1 MKKTRLNQ
9 KQQLQRIIGS
19 RITRTV
25 LSFLL
30 LISQTAA
37 LAQAPAGNGPIDIQ
51 AEQQEF
57 ADDHVI
63 AKGKVKVVY
72 KDCVVHAPMATLYR
86 DASGQAQKAVFTGHP
101 HLVQGKNK
109 IDADTLV
116 FEVGSSKV
124 IAEGNAHSDVSTADL
139 KSQQE
144 DQSAPKKPATKA
156 DADKAK
162 KGESKAEAKPPADDT
177 GAPVASDTEYGASTG
192 TTDSAAAPAVPP
204 AKGGI
209 SSPLG
214 GTTSKPERIITD
226 SDKQEY
232 DRNTGKF
239 EAHGNVRVNAGNI
252 KVKSNH
258 LQLVYGP
265 DGQAEA
271 ALFTG
276 NVTATQGQ
284 NSTQADTITYFLTT
298 KRMQATG
305 NVKSTVIQANKE
317 DPKKGGPIA
326 SQQSAETQKMSFI
339 SAPPADG
346 KSTEPILIFSDS
358 QDYSENSGKVTA
370 EGNVRVEY
378 QGMTGVGPKILM
390 LRNVDGEIDK
400 VLFIGR
406 SKISQPGKRWI
417 ADRITYTMSDHK
429 VLAEGN
435 TKAIILQTPNRQTPG
450 SGGGRGN
457 FDSEGMLAGKRQRT
471 AQSVP
476 APGKQPPKLSATKV
490 EAPQ

>member
-1 MKKTRLNQ
+1 MRRSTCATLACFF
-9 KQQLQRIIGS
+9 
-19 RITRTV
+19 V
-25 LSFLL
+25 LT
-30 LISQTAA
+30 QTAA
-37 LAQAPAGNGPIDIQ
+37 LAQAPAANGPIDIQ
-51 AEQQEF
+51 AEEQEF
-57 ADDHVI
+57 ADDFVI

-72 KDCVVHAPMATLYR
+72 KDCIVHAPMAKLYR
-86 DASGQAQKAVFTGHP
+86 DPSGQPQKAVFTGHP

-116 FEVGSSKV
+116 FEVGTSKV

-139 KSQQE
+139 NSQQE
-144 DQSAPKKPATKA
+144 ETAKPSSKKPAAKGE
-156 DADKAK
+156 ADKKTAAK
-162 KGESKAEAKPPADDT
+162 SAGKS
-177 GAPVASDTEYGASTG
+177 GAPFSWPQDDGTTPAGTDTESGAPLQETA
-192 TTDSAAAPAVPP
+192 TDSPAPAAVAP
-204 AKGGI
+204 AKGGMA
-209 SSPLG
+209 SPLG
-214 GTTSKPERIITD
+214 GTSSKPERIITD
-226 SDKQEY
+226 SDRQEY
-232 DRNTGKF
+232 DRATGKF

-265 DGQAEA
+265 DGAAEA

-276 NVTATQGQ
+276 NVVATQGQ
-284 NSTQADTITYFLTT
+284 NSTAADTVTYFLNT
-298 KRMQATG
+298 KRLQATG

-326 SQQSAETQKMSFI
+326 SQQSGETPKEGGLSFVSTP
-339 SAPPADG
+339 SADQ

-378 QGMTGVGPKILM
+378 QGMTGVGPKILL

-406 SKISQPGKRWI
+406 SKISQPGRRWI

-435 TKAIILQTPNRQTPG
+435 TKAIILQQ
-450 SGGGRGN
+450 
-457 FDSEGMLAGKRQRT
+457 
-471 AQSVP
+471 
-476 APGKQPPKLSATKV
+476 PGKQNSTPAIPDPEGQLAGRPRRMAQTPAKTDTKQPQKLSAKKV

>member
-1 MKKTRLNQ
+1 MT
-9 KQQLQRIIGS
+9 
-19 RITRTV
+19 
-25 LSFLL
+25 
-30 LISQTAA
+30 QTAA
-37 LAQAPAGNGPIDIQ
+37 MAQAPAANGPIDIQ
-51 AEQQEF
+51 AEEQEF
-57 ADDHVI
+57 ADDFVI

-72 KDCVVHAPMATLYR
+72 KDCIVHAPMAKLYR
-86 DASGQAQKAVFTGHP
+86 DPSGQPQRAVFTGHP

-109 IDADTLV
+109 IDADVLT
-116 FEVGSSKV
+116 FEVGTSKV

-139 KSQQE
+139 NSQQE
-144 DQSAPKKPATKA
+144 ETAKPAAKKPATK
-156 DADKAK
+156 
-162 KGESKAEAKPPADDT
+162 GESDKKTASKPQAKS
-177 GAPVASDTEYGASTG
+177 GAPFAWPQDDGSTPSGGDTESSAPPQETASTEPS
-192 TTDSAAAPAVPP
+192 TPAVAAPA
-204 AKGGI
+204 KG
-209 SSPLG
+209 SMASPLG
-214 GTTSKPERIITD
+214 GSSSKPERIITD
-226 SDKQEY
+226 SDRQEY
-232 DRNTGKF
+232 DRATGKF

-265 DGQAEA
+265 DGAAEA

-276 NVTATQGQ
+276 NVVATQGQ
-284 NSTQADTITYFLTT
+284 NSTAADTVTYFLTT
-298 KRMQATG
+298 KRLQATG

-326 SQQSAETQKMSFI
+326 SQQSGETPKEGGLSFVSTP
-339 SAPPADG
+339 SADQ

-378 QGMTGVGPKILM
+378 QGMTGVGPKILL

-406 SKISQPGKRWI
+406 SKISQPGRRWI

-435 TKAIILQTPNRQTPG
+435 TKAIILQQ
-450 SGGGRGN
+450 
-457 FDSEGMLAGKRQRT
+457 
-471 AQSVP
+471 
-476 APGKQPPKLSATKV
+476 PGKQNSTPAIPDPEGQLAGRPRRMAQTPPQSNKSVQKLSAKKV